1 MGFSFSKLFN
11 KKESETLTDDTIETI
26 IKEVEH
32 QPYGVSR
39 SNVLFSG
46 LNELGGYLFF
56 QTVVVGA
63 LNVKCKNGAKLIFK
77 GKDFELTL
85 DSDSLEFE
93 SSHTEVKGRYATNID
108 FQIEKADIKELE
120 KAKLKEILLKVKKHE
135 ILFTK
140 YLNPNN

>member
-11 KKESETLTDDTIETI
+11 KKESETITNDTIEAI

-32 QPYGVSR
+32 QPYGVSD

-63 LNVKCKNGAKLIFK
+63 LNVKCKNGAQLTFK
-77 GKDFELTL
+77 GEDFELTL
-85 DSDSLEFE
+85 DADSLEFE
-93 SSHTEVKGRYATNID
+93 SSHTEIKGRYVTNID
-108 FQIEKADIKELE
+108 FQVEKVDIKKLE
-120 KAKLKEILLKVKKHE
+120 KAKLKEILLKVKKQE
-135 ILFTK
+135 VLFRR
-140 YLNPNN
+140 YSV